1 MEKEGR
7 MFVRGSGH
15 DKQAIKSIRKGGIA
29 MTVATQV
36 KTCLSSL
43 KSAQASLEQFALNT
57 QNQEAK
63 MLFEQAAQQTQQI
76 CDQVSARVQ
85 QLENEEPQYKGF

>member
-1 MEKEGR
+1 MQEVYQG
-7 MFVRGSGH
+7 
-15 DKQAIKSIRKGGIA
+15 

-36 KTCLSSL
+36 KTCLASL
-43 KSAQASLEQFALNT
+43 KSAQASLEQFALST

-63 MLFEQAAQQTQQI
+63 QTFASAAQATQQI
-76 CDQVSARVQ
+76 VDQISQRVQ

>member
-1 MEKEGR
+1 
-7 MFVRGSGH
+7 
-15 DKQAIKSIRKGGIA
+15 

-36 KTCLSSL
+36 KTCIASL

-63 MLFEQAAQQTQQI
+63 QMFEKASKATQQI
-76 CDQVSARVQ
+76 VEQVSTRVGEM
-85 QLENEEPQYKGF
+85 ENEEPQYKGF

>member
-1 MEKEGR
+1 
-7 MFVRGSGH
+7 
-15 DKQAIKSIRKGGIA
+15 
-29 MTVATQV
+29 MTVASQV
-36 KTCLSSL
+36 KTCLASL

-63 MLFEQAAQQTQQI
+63 SVFESCAQTTQQVV
-76 CDQVSARVQ
+76 DQINSRVS